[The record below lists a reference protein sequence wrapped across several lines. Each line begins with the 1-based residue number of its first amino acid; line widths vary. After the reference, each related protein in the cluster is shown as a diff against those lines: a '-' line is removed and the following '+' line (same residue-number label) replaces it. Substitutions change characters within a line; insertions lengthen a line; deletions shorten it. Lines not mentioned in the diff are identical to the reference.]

1 MGLAS
6 FRVLLAPLAAAALSG
21 MLPAQG
27 GWTTEKHA
35 DLGLTFPRARDY
47 EQIPTQPDEKYCV
60 LYFAEK
66 ITDRT
71 KEKRR
76 VRPELYVLWF
86 DKAPP
91 APVTT
96 GVGAPPPPPP
106 PPPSGGE
113 TTGGSN
119 GGPGGEK
126 SPAESE
132 DAAKPPP
139 PPVEDF
145 ESFAGRF
152 YPKWRLGKASDGK
165 ERNGFKAREFSF
177 LPGHELDL
185 RAGGWVCSFRKGTRT
200 ISFLGFCAEDD
211 LKEQVKI
218 WRYTAEH
225 VEFSD
230 PEEQSTDKLERM
242 YSKLAFPHA
251 EYRIEIRKK
260 LVRGW
265 KAEDTEHYIV
275 IYDTPDQ
282 PLVRKIV
289 RDLELLHGE
298 YEKLFPPTEKIDAV
312 STVRICKSREEYL
325 SYGGPG
331 YSSGYWNAAM
341 QELVLYDAEKVD
353 RHVRSDA
360 DTFVTLYHEGFHQY
374 IHYSCGE
381 VPPHSWFGEG
391 HGDFFSGAKVKDG
404 KVWSIGVHPWR
415 VAIAKLVVEMRKSIP
430 WKKIVRFEQPEFYE
444 QKQIA
449 ICYAQSW
456 SMIYF
461 LRKSKVVEKKPEWA
475 RILPTYFETLRTAYS
490 QGIEALKA
498 AGKDHDEKAVE
509 RAGVEARTKAV
520 DAAFEGV
527 NYDEIQDAWEAF
539 VRDLEIPKHG

>member
-1 MGLAS
+1 MGFAPL
-6 FRVLLAPLAAAALSG
+6 RVLLAPLAGFVITGILS
-21 MLPAQG
+21 AQG

-35 DLGLTFPRARDY
+35 DLGLTFPRATDY
-47 EQIPTQPDEKYCV
+47 EQIPTQPDEKYAV

-71 KEKRR
+71 KDRRR

-96 GVGAPPPPPP
+96 GSAAPPPPPP
-106 PPPSGGE
+106 PPPDPDG
-113 TTGGSN
+113 TT
-119 GGPGGEK
+119 
-126 SPAESE
+126 PAS
-132 DAAKPPP
+132 DAQELAKPPP
-139 PPVEDF
+139 PPPPPIEDF
-145 ESFAGRF
+145 ESYAGRYF
-152 YPKWRLGKASDGK
+152 PKWRLGRASDGK
-165 ERNGFKAREFSF
+165 ERNGYKSREFSF
-177 LPGHELDL
+177 LPGSELGL
-185 RAGGWVCSFRKGTRT
+185 PAVGWVCSYRKGGHT
-200 ISFLGFCAEDD
+200 ISFFGFCAEED

-225 VEFSD
+225 VEFAE
-230 PEEQSTDKLERM
+230 PEEQSTDKLQRM
-242 YSKLAFPHA
+242 YAKLAFSRP
-251 EYRIEIRKK
+251 EFRIEIRKK

-282 PLVRKIV
+282 PLVRKIL
-289 RDLELLHGE
+289 RDVELLHGE

-325 SYGGPG
+325 SYGAP
-331 YSSGYWNAAM
+331 SFSAGYWNPEL

-360 DTFVTLYHEGFHQY
+360 DTFVSLYHEGFHQY

-391 HGDFFSGAKVKDG
+391 HGDFFSGAHVKDG

-415 VAIAKLVVEMRKSIP
+415 VAYAKLMVEMQKAIP
-430 WKKIVRFEQPEFYE
+430 WKEIVRFEQKQFYE
-444 QKQIA
+444 PKRIG
-449 ICYAQSW
+449 ICYAQAW

-475 RILPTYFETLRTAYS
+475 RILPTYFATLRTVYA
-490 QGIEALKA
+490 EKLDALKA
-498 AGKDHDEKAVE
+498 AGKQADEKSVE
-509 RAGVEARTKAV
+509 QAGVEARAKAV
-520 DAAFEGV
+520 DAAFQGV
-527 NYDEIQDAWEAF
+527 DFDEIQSAWETF
-539 VRDLEIPKHG
+539 VRDLELPKRG